1 MAQLALA
8 VVGAALSPAG
18 YAAVGWTIGQVVGQ
32 MLFPGSLPD
41 QVGPRVGDLRAQ
53 QSQYGAAI
61 PILYGTN
68 RVAGNVI
75 WSTPLLETVSS
86 QSVGGKGGP
95 SQTQTT
101 YSYRVSMAIL
111 LGRGPMLAVRRIW
124 ANGKLIYDVS
134 ASASLSTVSAS
145 TRLAAGIEFYPGSE
159 TQLPDPTIEAYLGIG
174 NVPAYR
180 GQAYIVFSDLQ
191 LADYGNARPNI
202 SVEVVATGTVATGA
216 DYVTLP
222 AISGVTQYRA
232 IAHDGEMLVAL
243 DFGAP
248 QRVTRSRD
256 DGLTWSP
263 LSGVT
268 TEFSN
273 GQYMAY
279 ALGVWIVA
287 LNSGLA
293 FSADSYSWT
302 LVTEVQGGGAGSP
315 RRIASSGIRV
325 VIMSGASSAWTSSS
339 DGRVWQAQT
348 VLAHSWQGITWSGTH
363 FVAFATTGQVARSQ
377 TGLPGSWEY
386 TTIGGGGS
394 TWSWIDSSGTS
405 LVIVDATNNRV
416 ARSVNH
422 GATWSIVSV
431 AAAFSSVVW
440 AGEYYVAMRDGGT
453 VNAHARS
460 INGLTW
466 EYYSQAQNWGVSGI
480 CAKNGIVYGVN
491 YTSVFGD
498 QKVTILRFDITT
510 PSAVPLSSIVSDICT
525 QSGLLAGD
533 IDVTSLASISVD
545 GYAIGQRM
553 SARSALETL
562 QRAFAFDLVESDGKI
577 AARVRGGAPVMAI
590 QAADLGAVTAG
601 DSAADDLSIV
611 RQQESELPADVSVVF
626 PDRDADYQQNTQRA
640 TRATTLS
647 TQQTAV
653 ELAIVLSAS
662 RARAIAEML
671 LYDAWTQRLR
681 FTMRLSRAYAALEPA
696 DVVTL
701 SRNDASYTMRITSK
715 TESRSGV
722 IQFEAVAEAAAVYT
736 QSAVGGAGPAGQ
748 TAVQAAPST
757 LWVPL
762 DVPAL
767 RDQDTDSG
775 FYAAA
780 AGVTSG
786 WRGASVFRSA
796 DGGATYDESGAMV
809 SEAAIGFTIG
819 SLWNQNFHPHVFDEG
834 TLVNVELQRGALV
847 SLPEA
852 TVLEGANYLLIG
864 SEIVQF
870 KSAVLYAANT
880 YQLSGLLR
888 GRRGTEWAMSGHAA
902 SGERV
907 VLLTPSTLRRFVSDL
922 SAARLY
928 KPVTFGRTIQQTAAQ
943 TFTYTGVNQLPFA
956 PVHLGAGR
964 NAANDITLTWLRR
977 SRQGV
982 TLPWNYDPPLAET
995 SLLYDVEIWNST
1007 FSTLRRTFAS
1017 LTAETVNYTAAQQAA
1032 DSGGVL
1038 TSYGVRVWQRNAV
1051 LGRGYV
1057 LQGVV

>member
-61 PILYGTN
+61 PILYGTS

-75 WSTPLLETVSS
+75 WSTPLLETASS
-86 QSVGGKGGP
+86 QSAGGKGGP

-134 ASASLSTVSAS
+134 ATASLSTVSAS

-159 TQLPDPTIEAYLGIG
+159 TQLPDPTMEAYLGIG

-202 SVEVVATGTVATGA
+202 SVEVVASGTVSSAA
-216 DYVTLP
+216 SYVTLP
-222 AISGVTQYRA
+222 GVAGTQYQA
-232 IAHDGEMLVAL
+232 IAHDGEMLIAL
-243 DFGAP
+243 DRGAP
-248 QRVTRSRD
+248 QRVSRSRD
-256 DGLTWSP
+256 DGLTWTA

-268 TEFSN
+268 AAFAN
-273 GQYMAY
+273 GLDITYS
-279 ALGVWIVA
+279 LGLWIVV
-287 LNSGLA
+287 LNDGLA
-293 FSADSYSWT
+293 FSEDGYAWT
-302 LVTEVQGGGAGSP
+302 LRTSAQGAGQGAV
-315 RRIASSGIRV
+315 RAIAANASRA
-325 VIMSGASSAWTSSS
+325 VILSLTDSAWTSSS
-339 DGRVWQAQT
+339 DGRTWVAQS
-348 VLAHSWQGITWSGTH
+348 VVSHQWRGIIWSGTH
-363 FVAFATTGQVARSQ
+363 FVAFADTGQIARSQ
-377 TGLPGSWEY
+377 TGLPGSWDY
-386 TTIGGGGS
+386 TTIGVAGS
-394 TWSWIDSSGTS
+394 NWISIASSGSS
-405 LVIVDATNNRV
+405 LVIADTANNRF
-416 ARSVNH
+416 ARSTDH
-422 GATWSIVSV
+422 GLTWSIVSV
-431 AAAFSSVVW
+431 LAAYRCVVW
-440 AGEYYVAMRDGGT
+440 AGEYYVAMRDGAT
-453 VNAHARS
+453 ANAHARS
-460 INGLTW
+460 RDGVAW
-466 EYYSQAQNWGVSGI
+466 EYFAQTENPGVQGI
-480 CAKNGIVYGVN
+480 CAKGGIVYGVN
-491 YTSVFGD
+491 NTSVLGA
-498 QKVTILRFDITT
+498 QRVTILRFDITT
-510 PSAVPLSSIVSDICT
+510 PSAVPLSAIVSDICT
-525 QSGLLAGD
+525 QSGLVAGD
-533 IDVTSLASISVD
+533 IDVASLASISVD

-577 AARVRGGAPVMAI
+577 TARVRGGAPVMAI

-601 DSAADDLSIV
+601 DSAADDLSLV

-653 ELAIVLSAS
+653 ELAVVLSPS

-819 SLWNQNFHPHVFDEG
+819 SLWNQNFHPNVFDEG

-943 TFTYTGVNQLPFA
+943 TFTYAGVNQLPFA